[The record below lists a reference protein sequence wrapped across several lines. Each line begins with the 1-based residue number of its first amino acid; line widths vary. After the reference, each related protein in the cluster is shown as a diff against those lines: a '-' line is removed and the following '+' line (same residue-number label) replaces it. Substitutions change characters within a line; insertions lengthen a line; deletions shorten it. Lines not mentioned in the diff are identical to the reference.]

1 MTSITELR
9 ELGVSD
15 LEQRERELAE
25 EVFRLRLQ
33 KSMGQQEAANKL
45 RRTRQDLARVKTLL
59 RGYALGIEAPASD
72 AEAPASD
79 TKEAADGD

>member
-1 MTSITELR
+1 MTSISELR

-25 EVFRLRLQ
+25 QLFRLRLQ
-33 KSMGQQEAANKL
+33 KSMGQQEAAGKL
-45 RRTRQDLARVKTLL
+45 LETRRDLARVKTLL
-59 RGYALGIEAPASD
+59 RGYVLGT
-72 AEAPASD
+72 EAPASD

>member
-1 MTSITELR
+1 MTAITELR

-45 RRTRQDLARVKTLL
+45 RRTRRDLARVKTLL
-59 RGYALGIEAPASD
+59 RGYVIGIEAPASD
-72 AEAPASD
+72 R
-79 TKEAADGD
+79 KEAADGD

>member
-25 EVFRLRLQ
+25 QVFRLRLQ

-45 RRTRQDLARVKTLL
+45 RQTRRDLARVKTLL
-59 RGYALGIEAPASD
+59 RAYVLG
-72 AEAPASD
+72 AETPGGG

>member
-25 EVFRLRLQ
+25 ELFRLRLQ

-45 RRTRQDLARVKTLL
+45 RGTRRDLARVKTLL
-59 RGYALGIEAPASD
+59 RGHALGIEAPAS
-72 AEAPASD
+72 EAKEA
-79 TKEAADGD
+79 KEAADGD

>member
-1 MTSITELR
+1 MTSISELR

-25 EVFRLRLQ
+25 QLFRLRLQ

-45 RRTRQDLARVKTLL
+45 RQTRRDLARVKTLL
-59 RGYALGIEAPASD
+59 RGYALGVEAPG
-72 AEAPASD
+72 SD
-79 TKEAADGD
+79 TKEEAADGD

>member
-1 MTSITELR
+1 MTAITELR
-9 ELGVSD
+9 ELGASD

-59 RGYALGIEAPASD
+59 RGYALGIEAPAS
-72 AEAPASD
+72 E

>member
-1 MTSITELR
+1 MTAITELR

-59 RGYALGIEAPASD
+59 RGYALGIEAPAS
-72 AEAPASD
+72 E
-79 TKEAADGD
+79 TKEAVDGD

>member
-1 MTSITELR
+1 MTAITELR

-59 RGYALGIEAPASD
+59 RGYALGIEAPAS
-72 AEAPASD
+72 E
-79 TKEAADGD
+79 TKEEADGD

>member
-1 MTSITELR
+1 MTSMTELR

-15 LEQRERELAE
+15 LEQRERDLADQL
-25 EVFRLRLQ
+25 FRLRLQ

-45 RRTRQDLARVKTLL
+45 RQTRRDLARVKTLL
-59 RGYALGIEAPASD
+59 RGYVLG

-79 TKEAADGD
+79 TKEASDGD